1 MSNPGYNM
9 GSNRSREFTTFVS
22 SVEDRYLTNTNGDV
36 IVNNEVYAGPNADEI
51 RLFKTGRMSYGN
63 LRFDDRRVYSYN
75 MLIAVV
81 WPKEKVITWNEDA
94 RARSRTTS
102 LHLGAIL
109 GASISLTGR
118 FVPRVSRA
126 STTPG
131 WLSASSSTGS
141 ISSAQNIGSRIAYG
155 HQVTS
160 GRWDPVTRTWKVK
173 PTSMEDKVIGG
184 YVLMPVSTADMD
196 KNPYEVAKSR
206 WKVRSIKAAKE
217 MIEMYSFLDGIH
229 RRDTLKLH
237 EFVKNTFGSKTT
249 RKNAVDIA
257 LKAYAKSSSEGR
269 KAMRGFMELTFE
281 KSND

>member
-1 MSNPGYNM
+1 MTKGYNM

-22 SVEDRYLTNTNGDV
+22 SVEDRYLNTPSGDV
-36 IVNNEVYAGPNADEI
+36 VVNNEVYMDANEI

-63 LRFDDRRVYSYN
+63 LRFDDKSVYSYN

-126 STTPG
+126 SVVPG
-131 WLSASSSTGS
+131 WSSASSSSNAAGVLWTTN
-141 ISSAQNIGSRIAYG
+141 SAGY
-155 HQVTS
+155 QVTS
-160 GRWDPVTRTWKVK
+160 GSWDPATRTWKVK
-173 PTSMEDKVIGG
+173 PTSMEDKVLGG
-184 YVLMPVSTADMD
+184 YVFMPVSAADMY

-217 MIEMYSFLDGIH
+217 VLEMYSFLDGIH

-237 EFVKNTFGSKTT
+237 DFVKNTFGSAT
-249 RKNAVDIA
+249 RKNAVDVA